1 MIVLPALAE
10 TVFLYPEAKL
20 PLFAL
25 YVTVTAAAD
34 ALLSAAALFFFVF
47 DADVPD
53 VDADVSDVLSFPAS
67 DDNSLL
73 FPEEPEVPAPS
84 EDVAASVVLPEEAV
98 PVSDA
103 IAGVTGII
111 EIMSASDNA
120 HKRRF
125 AQRFFCRFCIMATIT
140 PLLFSLFNTI

>member
-1 MIVLPALAE
+1 M
-10 TVFLYPEAKL
+10 YPEAKL

-47 DADVPD
+47 DADVP
-53 VDADVSDVLSFPAS
+53 DVLSFPAS

-120 HKRRF
+120 HKKRF
-125 AQRFFCRFCIMATIT
+125 ARRFFCRFCIMATIT
-140 PLLFSLFNTI
+140 PLLFSLFNTM